1 MRPMWAGFPITVMPT
16 GADVGIAHAI
26 ARNTKPGPEEIARG
40 LTWGAD
46 EKVAAW
52 SGRGSDG
59 WSLDTGASPSVGPAT
74 MNYSSPSRR
83 RCCRTY

>member
-46 EKVAAW
+46 EKVLLGLA
-52 SGRGSDG
+52 GGNG
-59 WSLDTGASPSVGPAT
+59 CGLCPAT
-74 MNYSSPSRR
+74 LLSLVVWLTTAFGLRALVGGQA
-83 RCCRTY
+83 